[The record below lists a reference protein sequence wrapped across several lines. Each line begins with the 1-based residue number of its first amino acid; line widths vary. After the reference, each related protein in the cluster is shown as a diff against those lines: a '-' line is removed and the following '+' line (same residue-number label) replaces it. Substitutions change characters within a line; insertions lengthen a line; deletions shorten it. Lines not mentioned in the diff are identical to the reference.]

1 MVLFK
6 DFEDSTR
13 TKTPSEMLL
22 DHTIQTYHQTG
33 IGYGMTEISK
43 ADHSETYVEL
53 NILNFNCF
61 RFRQIL
67 NEGTLLRKRN
77 RRNLIPD
84 QRKIAH
90 ILWIGVRW
98 EIESLYE
105 STAGAMTEAVK

>member
-13 TKTPSEMLL
+13 TKTPSETLL
-22 DHTIQTYHQTG
+22 DHTIQTYHQTA
-33 IGYGMTEISK
+33 IRYGMMEISK

-67 NEGTLLRKRN
+67 NEGTLLQTQSKKSYSRSK
-77 RRNLIPD
+77 
-84 QRKIAH
+84 KIAH